1 LDTLVDK
8 RFNGK
13 MYLFLKQS
21 VNPAFLYTKF
31 QTNNIKNHINYSNGI
46 IRFFQISIIYSSDQ
60 HYNIINAQQINS
72 ITNSLDTYS
81 GNLLILILH
90 FCKKIIN
97 KENQISNLIEA
108 FVNNRLLSFIMPNIN
123 MNNGTKTD
131 NNRTTY
137 PIVLQ

>member
-1 LDTLVDK
+1 MDTLVDK

-21 VNPAFLYTKF
+21 VNPAFLYAKF

-72 ITNSLDTYS
+72 IGGRHTGCVVSQR
-81 GNLLILILH
+81 G
-90 FCKKIIN
+90 
-97 KENQISNLIEA
+97 
-108 FVNNRLLSFIMPNIN
+108 
-123 MNNGTKTD
+123 
-131 NNRTTY
+131 
-137 PIVLQ
+137 VL